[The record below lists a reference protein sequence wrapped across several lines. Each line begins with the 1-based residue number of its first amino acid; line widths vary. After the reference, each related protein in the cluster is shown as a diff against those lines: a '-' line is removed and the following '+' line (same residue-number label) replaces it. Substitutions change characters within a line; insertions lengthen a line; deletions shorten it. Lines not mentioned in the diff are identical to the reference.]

1 MNPLTVPL
9 FNSSTKLNTNLK
21 NKKDREMLSRIE
33 QNSVQQFS
41 ALNAFKSNKNILPKQ
56 EEAEQVEVSRGT
68 ETSSAKTLLDRID
81 VNDVRECAKSVGEFN
96 ISDDD
101 IKYGLLY
108 GRSVIAEFLC

>member
-1 MNPLTVPL
+1 
-9 FNSSTKLNTNLK
+9 
-21 NKKDREMLSRIE
+21 MLPRIE
-33 QNSVQQFS
+33 ANSVQQFS
-41 ALNAFKSNKNILPKQ
+41 ALNAFRSNQTIKKPQ
-56 EEAEQVEVSRGT
+56 EEQVEVSRGT

-81 VNDVRECAKSVGEFN
+81 VNELRECAKTVGEFN